1 VLTAHHQFCARCCT
15 CVVGH
20 SCFWVRL
27 WCQLLALEHAVSLW
41 NISSPEVL
49 VRADVQVCSA
59 PAVKGAPGMG
69 RLVNCG
75 GQCGARCHSAC
86 LSEVWA
92 FDMQQWI

>member
-1 VLTAHHQFCARCCT
+1 MPMALVFLGPA
-15 CVVGH
+15 VV
-20 SCFWVRL
+20 S
-27 WCQLLALEHAVSLW
+27 LLALKHALSLW

-49 VRADVQVCSA
+49 VLADMQVCSA

-86 LSEVWA
+86 LSEV
-92 FDMQQWI
+92 